1 VRRSRWVSWIAGLV
15 AAVVLA
21 GCGGSGPGPGGT
33 ATPGEGAG
41 TGGERMQVVASVYPL
56 YFFARRV
63 GGDRVEVVS
72 LVPPGAEPHDWEPR
86 ASDLKTLN
94 SARVFVYNGAGLEP
108 WVDRALKSLDN
119 KGLIPVDTSAG
130 LPLLTGNGEGGHEPG
145 GYDPH
150 IWLDPVLA
158 QEQVKRIAAALS
170 QADPAGKD
178 VYEANAQALIA
189 ELAALD
195 RDYQALAAC
204 PRREIVI
211 THAFFGYPA
220 RRYGL
225 VQVPMVTSLSPEAE
239 PTPRQLAELV
249 RFVRE
254 RGIRYIFVET
264 LVSDRVGRVLA
275 QEAGAQ
281 VLVLN
286 PIEGLTP
293 EEEAQG
299 KDYLTL
305 MRENLANLR
314 QGLECGE

>member
-1 VRRSRWVSWIAGLV
+1 MHRRRWVSLV
-15 AAVVLA
+15 MSLAAAVVLA
-21 GCGGSGPGPGGT
+21 ACGGAGPGTDGT
-33 ATPGEGAG
+33 HTPGEGAG
-41 TGGERMQVVASVYPL
+41 TGRERLKVVTSVYPL
-56 YFFARRV
+56 YFFTRTV

-72 LVPPGAEPHDWEPR
+72 LVPPGAEPHGWEPR
-86 ASDLKTLN
+86 ASDLKILN

-108 WVDRALKSLDN
+108 WVDRVLKSLDN
-119 KGLIPVDTSAG
+119 KELITVDTSAG
-130 LPLLTGNGEGGHEPG
+130 LPLLTGSGEDGHESG
-145 GYDPH
+145 DYDPH

-158 QEQVKRIAAALS
+158 QEQVKRIAAALA

-178 VYEANAQALIA
+178 TYEANAQALIA

-195 RDYQALAAC
+195 REYQALSAC
-204 PRREIVI
+204 PRREIVV

-225 VQVPMVTSLSPEAE
+225 VQVPIVASLSPEAE
-239 PTPRQLAELV
+239 PTPKQMAELV
-249 RFVRE
+249 RLVRE
-254 RGIRYIFVET
+254 RNVRSIFVET

-275 QEAGAQ
+275 QETGAQ

-299 KDYLTL
+299 KDYLAL

-314 QGLECGE
+314 KALECGE